1 MLRIGTKKRALAV
14 FAGAMLGAACLSP
27 AAPAAN
33 FYDGK
38 TITLIVAFA
47 PGGTADADGRMIGQ
61 YLARHIPGNPRIVVQ
76 NMPGAGGIKAINMA
90 YQIAK
95 PDGLSIYQLAS
106 AHFLQQLA
114 GSDAVKFDLSKMPML
129 GAWLHSTYILS
140 VRAAAFKSID
150 DIRTAKAPPQIGTQ
164 GLGTGTYIYT
174 VAWQQALGI
183 KFKLVTGYEGNEQTL
198 AVERGEIDGRT
209 DTASAILQ
217 RSPEWMKLAPP
228 LVQNGPERDPLL
240 PNVPTVND
248 LNPNPGVFWDTI
260 NNALSMDRP
269 YVLPP
274 GTPAERVAEL
284 RQAWSN
290 MLKDNGFSAAAA
302 KRRWTIVPTSYDK
315 VEAFY
320 RKAAHET
327 PPDVIKELK
336 ELFP

>member
-1 MLRIGTKKRALAV
+1 MGYATKGALTAAALLLGTA
-14 FAGAMLGAACLSP
+14 LSP
-27 AAPAAN
+27 AARAAD
-33 FYDGK
+33 FYSGK
-38 TITLIVAFA
+38 TMTLIVAFA
-47 PGGTADADGRMIGQ
+47 PGGTADSDGRMIAQ
-61 YLARHIPGNPRIVVQ
+61 HLARHIPGKPHIVVQ

-129 GAWLHSTYILS
+129 GAWLHSTYVLS
-140 VRAAAFKSID
+140 VRADAFTSIE
-150 DIRTAKAPPQIGTQ
+150 DIRNSKKLPQIGTQ

-183 KFKLVTGYEGNEQTL
+183 KFKLVTGYEGNQQTL

-209 DTASAILQ
+209 DTASAIRQ

-240 PNVPTVND
+240 PDVPTVNE

-284 RQAWSN
+284 RQAWAK
-290 MLKDNGFSAAAA
+290 MLKDKDFEGDAA

-320 RKAAHET
+320 QKAARET